1 VSAVIE
7 GASGRDF
14 LSFMR
19 DEIFRPLGMQDTT
32 AEDNEKIIPHRG
44 RFYQINVDGSYR
56 TSPYVDLS
64 YKGGSGGS
72 LLISRLSKVWF
83 GFPEI
88 WICG

>member
-19 DEIFRPLGMQDTT
+19 DEIFTT
-32 AEDNEKIIPHRG
+32 ADDNEKIIPHRG

-64 YKGGSGGS
+64 YKWGSGGS